1 MFQRRQKSFRHRPR
15 GRTGSP
21 RHSNGQG
28 RSMSN
33 NFSNGPMRNNFRG
46 NTQSAEKLFEKYN
59 TLAKEALSSG
69 DKTLSENYFQH
80 ADHFTRVQNDQESN
94 RLARVGTFPV
104 DTKESSKNDEKN
116 DELSKT
122 DEIKTISTE
131 PEVKK
136 IIKSS
141 EKKSVAS

>member
-33 NFSNGPMRNNFRG
+33 NFSSGQMRNSFRG

-80 ADHFTRVQNDQESN
+80 ADHFVRIIEDKNKNYNQNKIQN
-94 RLARVGTFPV
+94 
-104 DTKESSKNDEKN
+104 NEK
-116 DELSKT
+116 
-122 DEIKTISTE
+122 ISTDDKGLSPSNTSEAE
-131 PEVKK
+131 PEPAVKVVEEE
-136 IIKSS
+136 IS
-141 EKKSVAS
+141 